1 MVFRENSSKK
11 LRKTACILPKHIG
24 GTGRN
29 KKIRDQPFSTNAGN
43 FTRHIGEC
51 KKRRQNKAKRS
62 HKKKEK
68 MEKETEAINKRRA
81 ERDLIKKEELNRI
94 KKAQEEASEMKK

>member
-1 MVFRENSSKK
+1 
-11 LRKTACILPKHIG
+11 
-24 GTGRN
+24 
-29 KKIRDQPFSTNAGN
+29 
-43 FTRHIGEC
+43 
-51 KKRRQNKAKRS
+51 
-62 HKKKEK
+62 